1 MIITCSSHG
10 RTRQDCRRLV
20 RHLEN
25 TKDNES
31 IHLVEIGNSVSATLA
46 DVVEDMQ
53 LLRDGGSAQ
62 VSLHH
67 FTINPSSDCDEAAL
81 RKIANLVRAELDPEL
96 IRPYAVVVHTK
107 NRQAAPGGRQ
117 AAPGN
122 GQAAPGGGKR
132 HAHLILGH
140 VDSGGRPGHMNS
152 GGRAL
157 LDGQSKRRTEF
168 VARVAEHFLSGLGYP
183 ERPVA
188 GRHSVYTMSRMRDEA
203 PAAAEWHAARSD
215 MSAEKPMSA
224 MSTTT
229 RQRAKRLGL
238 NLPGSKATIVA
249 AWQAS
254 PDLVGFLEKVREA
267 GFSIA
272 RGDKA
277 GVWIVTDTQGRSVG
291 ALDRLLRLRRQEIR
305 EKMEAIDVKRFFEQC
320 AFERGAGQNAFI
332 ADRSSSGNA
341 GSAGYSGRGSDRTD
355 IALSG
360 SLGGSG
366 HAPERSHASGERKA
380 GRNPG
385 YHRQIALSRLRR
397 LGSGFVANPKFSKE
411 YISQLHAS
419 SSEVWRGAHDIWGLP
434 IEPNKKALYF

>member
-1 MIITCSSHG
+1 
-10 RTRQDCRRLV
+10 
-20 RHLEN
+20 
-25 TKDNES
+25 
-31 IHLVEIGNSVSATLA
+31 
-46 DVVEDMQ
+46 
-53 LLRDGGSAQ
+53 
-62 VSLHH
+62 
-67 FTINPSSDCDEAAL
+67 
-81 RKIANLVRAELDPEL
+81 
-96 IRPYAVVVHTK
+96 
-107 NRQAAPGGRQ
+107 
-117 AAPGN
+117 
-122 GQAAPGGGKR
+122 
-132 HAHLILGH
+132 
-140 VDSGGRPGHMNS
+140 
-152 GGRAL
+152 
-157 LDGQSKRRTEF
+157 
-168 VARVAEHFLSGLGYP
+168 
-183 ERPVA
+183 
-188 GRHSVYTMSRMRDEA
+188 
-203 PAAAEWHAARSD
+203 

-254 PDLVGFLEKVREA
+254 PDFVGFLEKVREA

-277 GVWIVTDTQGRSVG
+277 GVWIVTDTEGRSVG

-305 EKMEAIDVKRFFEQC
+305 ERMEAIDVKHFFEQC
-320 AFERGAGQNAFI
+320 ALERGAGQNAFT
-332 ADRSSSGNA
+332 ANRPSSGSVE
-341 GSAGYSGRGSDRTD
+341 SASHPGRGSDRAD

-380 GRNPG
+380 GRNLG

-397 LGSGFVANPKFSKE
+397 LGSGFVANPKLSKE

-434 IEPNKKALYF
+434 IEPNKKTLYF